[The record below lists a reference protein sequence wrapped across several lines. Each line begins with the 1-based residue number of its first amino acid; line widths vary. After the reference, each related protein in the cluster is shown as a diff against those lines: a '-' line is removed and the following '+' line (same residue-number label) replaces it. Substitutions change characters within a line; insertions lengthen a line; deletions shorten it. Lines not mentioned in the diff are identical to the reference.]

1 MVADVTTSERAA
13 SDRSNAFLPTA
24 RLQIS
29 QGLHICVSMGL
40 GYAMGVAAGRA
51 SNLFGPAT
59 VRLLQPVMAQIFWF
73 CIRLP
78 HAMACAG
85 CLRSA
90 FRRYHAMHSCCVLMW
105 RFQSVGL

>member
-1 MVADVTTSERAA
+1 MVADVTASERAA

-59 VRLLQPVMAQIFWF
+59 VRLLRSVMA
-73 CIRLP
+73 
-78 HAMACAG
+78 
-85 CLRSA
+85 
-90 FRRYHAMHSCCVLMW
+90 
-105 RFQSVGL
+105 